1 MSFNALLLVKIKS
14 VDLLNEGNR
23 KYLKGDY
30 KGAVKSFSKILKLE
44 NGNIQ
49 ALINRGLAY
58 LDLWKYDKAIED
70 FTKVINIDQENAD
83 AYRNR
88 ALAYYSLDKEKLA
101 LDDYKKATEFA

>member
-1 MSFNALLLVKIKS
+1 M
-14 VDLLNEGNR
+14 DLLTEGNR

-30 KGAVKSFSKILKLE
+30 KGAIKVFDKLLKMESNNL
-44 NGNIQ
+44 Q

-58 LDLWKYDKAIED
+58 LDLWKYDRAIID
-70 FTKVINIDQENAD
+70 FSRVIEIDKENAD

>member
-1 MSFNALLLVKIKS
+1 M
-14 VDLLNEGNR
+14 DLLTEGNR

-30 KGAVKSFSKILKLE
+30 KGAIKVFNKLLKTE
-44 NGNIQ
+44 SGNIQ

-58 LDLWKYDKAIED
+58 LDLWKYDEAIAD
-70 FTKVINIDQENAD
+70 FTQVINIDNENAD

>member
-1 MSFNALLLVKIKS
+1 MYKLLIVE
-14 VDLLNEGNR
+14 DLLRDGNR

-30 KGAVKSFSKILKLE
+30 KGAIKIFNKVLKTE
-44 NGNIQ
+44 GDNVQ

-58 LDLWKYDKAIED
+58 LDLWKYKEAISD
-70 FTKVINIDQENAD
+70 FTKVIEIDDKNSD

-88 ALAYYSLDKEKLA
+88 ALAYYSLDKEILA